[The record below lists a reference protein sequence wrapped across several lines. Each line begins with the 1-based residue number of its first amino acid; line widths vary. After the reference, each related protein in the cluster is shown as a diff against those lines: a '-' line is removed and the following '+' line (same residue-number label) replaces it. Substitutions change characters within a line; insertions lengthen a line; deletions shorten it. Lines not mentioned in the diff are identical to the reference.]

1 MEKPAPNS
9 NSNSHS
15 GLQYYQKSHRKQS
28 SHVSMS
34 DNDSTASPI
43 DLFHSPLRYEE
54 QLQESNSK
62 SPTSKAIIAVDKFY
76 SPQRSPSK
84 PSSSE
89 QLSSAPKPPPPPPQ
103 LEHRSSSK
111 VYRNRSS
118 VEEAITRVERVGRR
132 ADVEEGEVEGEWKS
146 ESSADSTPRHVRVSK
161 AALGFRVC
169 EVIFCLISFSVMAAD
184 KTQGWSGDSWDRYK
198 EYRYCLALNVVGF
211 VYSGF
216 QGFNLSYLLA
226 TNSSSSGLR
235 HQFNFVMDQIL
246 AYLLM
251 SASSSAATRVDDW
264 ISNWGKDDF
273 TQMASASIAMSFLAF
288 VAFAFSSL
296 ASGYCLCN
304 RNTS

>member
-15 GLQYYQKSHRKQS
+15 GHHYYQKNHRKQS

-43 DLFHSPLRYEE
+43 DSFHSPLRYEE
-54 QLQESNSK
+54 QLLQESNSK
-62 SPTSKAIIAVDKFY
+62 SPASKAIIAVDKFY

-84 PSSSE
+84 
-89 QLSSAPKPPPPPPQ
+89 LSS
-103 LEHRSSSK
+103 
-111 VYRNRSS
+111 
-118 VEEAITRVERVGRR
+118 VERVGRS

-146 ESSADSTPRHVRVSK
+146 ESSADSTPRHAMVSK

-198 EYRYCLALNVVGF
+198 EYRYCLALNVIGF

-235 HQFNFVMDQIL
+235 HQFNFVMDQ
-246 AYLLM
+246 AT
-251 SASSSAATRVDDW
+251 SSSAATRVDDW

-273 TQMASASIAMSFLAF
+273 TQMASSSIAMSFLAF

>member
-15 GLQYYQKSHRKQS
+15 GHHYYQKNHRKQS

-43 DLFHSPLRYEE
+43 DMFHSPLRYEE
-54 QLQESNSK
+54 QLQQESNSK

-84 PSSSE
+84 LSSE
-89 QLSSAPKPPPPPPQ
+89 HLSSAPKPPPPPPH

-118 VEEAITRVERVGRR
+118 VEVG
-132 ADVEEGEVEGEWKS
+132 GEWRS
-146 ESSADSTPRHVRVSK
+146 ESSADSTPRHIMVSK

-198 EYRYCLALNVVGF
+198 EYRYCLALNVIGF